1 MCGDTSMDMNHG
13 AGWGG
18 SSGNNRYGGT
28 GYGSGW
34 VVIVV
39 LIILCPLLILGWLF
53 IGDRDV
59 SEPKNLD
66 TMSEQ
71 HLRHLFVASV
81 TTARISYIVA
91 MKKDAPFTDGEVEA
105 MAEGN
110 DFDSMRRAIE
120 IAEKINS
127 GKLSPADMEQM
138 IRLLDM
144 MFQDVTV
151 KITQTMNKD
160 EKKRKKKRKK
170 SKSRTSAVLLSGDDE
185 FDNVQASDNS
195 PDPAKN
201 NIQPNGPDNA
211 AANQGSD
218 TIQFGDARG
227 NADEGGM
234 GGEEAATEA
243 ASANA
248 ENINES
254 QNQNEDETDG
264 EEAPQKLTKEAVK
277 DVFRQNVGNFRSCY
291 QKTLEQNPDVSG
303 KILFKFIVNQ
313 EGNVQDIAVLETGP
327 SLRDAQMELHNPEM
341 EDCLRENLKNMNFPK
356 FQTSNSDGN
365 ISVTYPMVFRTT
377 DE

>member
-1 MCGDTSMDMNHG
+1 MDMNRG

-18 SSGNNRYGGT
+18 SSGDNRYGGT

-39 LIILCPLLILGWLF
+39 LVILCPLLVLGWLSF
-53 IGDRDV
+53 GDRDV
-59 SEPKNLD
+59 SDPKDQD

-71 HLRHLFVASV
+71 QLRHIFVVSLNA
-81 TTARISYIVA
+81 ARISYLAA
-91 MKKDAPFTDGEVEA
+91 MKKDAPYTDGEVEA

-138 IRLLDM
+138 MRLLDM

-234 GGEEAATEA
+234 GGEEAAPEA

-365 ISVTYPMVFRTT
+365 ISLTYPMVFRTT